1 VTRKR
6 KILTLQISIFIISIC
21 LLFFTYYEKGVE
33 KPSIGKKSQKV
44 ADEEEVKT
52 TRSNTFQNIEYKGV
66 DFNGNRYSIKSEEA
80 EFELDTPELINMKVM
95 EATFFFKDGSVL
107 NVSGDYGI
115 YNNKTNDMIFK
126 ENIVA
131 IYENNKMYADNL
143 DYLNSKSLL
152 SIYGNVRTESVQG
165 NIMADNLKFDLSLQT
180 LDVTMFDDDQVNME
194 LKKK

>member
-1 VTRKR
+1 MTRKR
-6 KILTLQISIFIISIC
+6 KILVIQISIFIISIS
-21 LLFFTYYEKGVE
+21 LLFFTYYEKD
-33 KPSIGKKSQKV
+33 KSIPLNTSQSEQIESTNENASK
-44 ADEEEVKT
+44 
-52 TRSNTFQNIEYKGV
+52 SNTFEDIEYKGV
-66 DFNGNRYSIKSEEA
+66 DFNGNRYSIRSEQA

-95 EATFFFKDGSVL
+95 KATFYFKDGTIL
-107 NVSGDYGI
+107 NVTGDYGV